1 MEYGESGCGMRGDC
15 RMRGGCGMVLRRIE
29 CLISEAW
36 VMKNNETSR
45 RNETDLKPGEMNLD
59 I

>member
-1 MEYGESGCGMRGDC
+1 MRGGCGMRGDS
-15 RMRGGCGMVLRRIE
+15 RMRGGCGMVLRRIK